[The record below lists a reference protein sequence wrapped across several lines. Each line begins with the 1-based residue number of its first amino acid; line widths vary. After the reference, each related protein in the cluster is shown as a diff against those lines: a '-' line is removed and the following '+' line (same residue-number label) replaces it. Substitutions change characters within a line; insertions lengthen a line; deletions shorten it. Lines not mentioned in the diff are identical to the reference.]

1 MYFGDLY
8 YRIRRSDSR
17 TRKAVASCIDIFVSY
32 ADNRIK
38 LNEIPRQLCDAYA
51 QMPRDLAVEVAE
63 ECDRMLHHAEIGRL
77 PEKKALEELSLTM
90 GQGMS
95 AKEWEGHIYAAAQQA
110 AASKKGKQLPLGID
124 DREQIVRLITD

>member
-1 MYFGDLY
+1 MKFH
-8 YRIRRSDSR
+8 DSYV
-17 TRKAVASCIDIFVSY
+17 TLTPKCQET
-32 ADNRIK
+32 
-38 LNEIPRQLCDAYA
+38 LQL
-51 QMPRDLAVEVAE
+51 
-63 ECDRMLHHAEIGRL
+63 RL
-77 PEKKALEELSLTM
+77 QKSVI